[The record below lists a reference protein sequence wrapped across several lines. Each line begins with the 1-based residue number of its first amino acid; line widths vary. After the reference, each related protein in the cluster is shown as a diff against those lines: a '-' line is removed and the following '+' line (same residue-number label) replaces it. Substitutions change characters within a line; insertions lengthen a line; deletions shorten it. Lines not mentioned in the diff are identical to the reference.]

1 MLTGDYVS
9 TFSSLPPIGGRK
21 SPAAEGAVVDADVG
35 VSPARAGADEVFGFD
50 LVHDSAIVNPVFWPV
65 EKHALFDPGSQ
76 LVATKHGYRL
86 LKRQRV
92 VERWGPDNML
102 ISKHAEGIKP
112 LPL

>member
-1 MLTGDYVS
+1 MPLL
-9 TFSSLPPIGGRK
+9 FLLCRPQGGRK

-65 EKHALFDPGSQ
+65 EKHAIFEPGSQ
-76 LVATKHGYRL
+76 LGATQHAYRL

-92 VERWGPDNML
+92 LEPCGPDNIL
-102 ISKHAEGIKP
+102 IAQHAQGIKP